1 MYMKRNIKII
11 CITPLEMVKNI
22 GGVFI
27 MLNVML
33 CYNFLLLKYKLNLY
47 WETKYY
53 LFF

>member
-27 MLNVML
+27 KLNVVL
-33 CYNFLLLKYKLNLY
+33 CYNFLLIKNKLKL
-47 WETKYY
+47 
-53 LFF
+53 